1 MAKRQPYGRIREKSM
16 VGTMMPQLLYVD
28 SLPTPTETRP
38 NRMVEDQREYFKEMP
53 SKSAS
58 ASNNTKLSL
67 EEEEAASSTWLALVG
82 KEWF

>member
-1 MAKRQPYGRIREKSM
+1 
-16 VGTMMPQLLYVD
+16 
-28 SLPTPTETRP
+28 
-38 NRMVEDQREYFKEMP
+38 MVEDQREYFKEMP